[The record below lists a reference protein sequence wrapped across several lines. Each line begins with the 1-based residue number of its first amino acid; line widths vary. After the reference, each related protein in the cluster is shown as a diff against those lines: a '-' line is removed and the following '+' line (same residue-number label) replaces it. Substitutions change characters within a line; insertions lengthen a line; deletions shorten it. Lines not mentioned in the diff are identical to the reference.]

1 MNETPSNPP
10 VNGGGPEVISVR
22 NLSFA
27 YGEQRVLENVSLE
40 VQQGE
45 FLGIIG
51 PNGGGKTTLLRILL
65 GLEKRYEGD
74 VHVFGDVPHA
84 GHGWRARTGVVPQNR
99 VLPPLFPVIARDVVE
114 MGTHVRGMAPLTR
127 EEQKKR
133 VDEALAFVGAQDYA
147 DRPLWQLSGGQKQR
161 IFVARAIVLRPE
173 LLLLDE
179 PTVGVDARG
188 QDLMLQWIVN
198 WRKQSRMTVA
208 LVSHDI
214 GVIAPFAE
222 TLACLNVR
230 VHFHGR
236 PDLLTGEAIEKA
248 YGCPAEVLFH
258 SPHAMPHR
266 VLEEHRHK

>member
-1 MNETPSNPP
+1 MNRSSI
-10 VNGGGPEVISVR
+10 ISVKD
-22 NLSFA
+22 LSFS
-27 YGEQRVLENVSLE
+27 YGEQKVLDNINLD

-65 GLEKRYEGD
+65 GLEKEYSGS
-74 VHVFGDVPHA
+74 VKVFGETPHDSHA
-84 GHGWRARTGVVPQNR
+84 WRGMTGVVPQNR
-99 VLPPLFPVIARDVVE
+99 VIPPHFPVLARDVVE
-114 MGTHVRGMAPLTR
+114 MGTHVRGVPEMSRKER
-127 EEQKKR
+127 EGR
-133 VDEALAFVGAQDYA
+133 VNDALSFVEATGYA
-147 DRPLWQLSGGQKQR
+147 DKPLWQLSGGQRQR
-161 IFVARAIVLRPE
+161 VFVARALALRPK

-188 QDLMLQWIVN
+188 QDLLLQWISK
-198 WRKQSRMTVA
+198 WRKESEMTVV

-214 GVIAPFAE
+214 GVIAPLAD

-236 PDLLTGEAIEKA
+236 PDSLTGEAIEQA

-258 SPHAMPHR
+258 SAHAVPHR
-266 VLEEHRHK
+266 VLQEHRHK